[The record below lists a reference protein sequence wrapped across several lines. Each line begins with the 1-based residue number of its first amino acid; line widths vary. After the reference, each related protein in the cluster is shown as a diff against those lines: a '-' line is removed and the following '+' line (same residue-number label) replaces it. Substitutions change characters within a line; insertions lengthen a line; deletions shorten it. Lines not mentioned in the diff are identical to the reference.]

1 MPAKLEGQNDH
12 VPSVRTIMPISG
24 GLRIGV

>member
-1 MPAKLEGQNDH
+1 MPAKLEGQNDPQ
-12 VPSVRTIMPISG
+12 PSVGTIMPISG